1 MPGNHDRALVQPWLR
16 ARHMPLTVDAALPP
30 DATPLLA
37 EVTGWLAPA
46 RVAVHYPGVW
56 LSGRVWAT
64 HGHYLDRHLL
74 PESAYGLARGLL
86 GRKPRDGA
94 TPVDYEEAGGPS
106 VTRVE
111 GLLTRWLPRPL
122 AVLADDLAELLRAS
136 TMPALPRVPSRR
148 LAPVTSRLLGLQM
161 QRASIPALARVAHRL
176 GIEAD
181 WVLFGHVHRSGP
193 LAGRRPRALARPR
206 RDPADRERRR
216 LGLRAGAPA
225 PRAPAA
231 PVLAR
236 RGDPPRGRRRPA
248 PGPAPG
254 RARPGRAAL
263 SLSPPARARPAP
275 RPSPGPR
282 RGRPCRASA
291 RRGRR

>member
-16 ARHMPLTVDAALPP
+16 ARHMPLTVDAELPL

-46 RVAVHYPGVW
+46 RVARPLPRASG
-56 LSGRVWAT
+56 SRGRVWAT

-122 AVLADDLAELLRAS
+122 AV
-136 TMPALPRVPSRR
+136 
-148 LAPVTSRLLGLQM
+148 
-161 QRASIPALARVAHRL
+161 
-176 GIEAD
+176 
-181 WVLFGHVHRSGP
+181 
-193 LAGRRPRALARPR
+193 
-206 RDPADRERRR
+206 
-216 LGLRAGAPA
+216 
-225 PRAPAA
+225 
-231 PVLAR
+231 AR
-236 RGDPPRGRRRPA
+236 R
-248 PGPAPG
+248 
-254 RARPGRAAL
+254 RPGRAAARVDDAGPAAGAQ
-263 SLSPPARARPAP
+263 PPPRAA
-275 RPSPGPR
+275 
-282 RGRPCRASA
+282 
-291 RRGRR
+291 